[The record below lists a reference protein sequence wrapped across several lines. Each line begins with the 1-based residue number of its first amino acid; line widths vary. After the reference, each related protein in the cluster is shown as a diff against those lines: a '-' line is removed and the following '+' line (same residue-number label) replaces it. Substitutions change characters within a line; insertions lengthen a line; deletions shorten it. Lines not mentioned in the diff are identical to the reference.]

1 MVAIGQTSTRRR
13 ESEEGRLRKLV
24 RDRRS
29 ASARRDSRQRGR
41 LATSLST
48 FASADA
54 DAVSDEVLET
64 QGLGGMRNLLV
75 MDPREALQTVLGY
88 GQTARDRFVEFK
100 VRAKSRTAWIIAAIR
115 QGNLYHQC
123 LVNMITWLESE
134 RIEDEARFLALEQLF
149 KAVSQKPSEQELDAA
164 VDRFDDMVNRY
175 TKERQRIEDFEKE
188 KVMKT
193 LRRASS
199 AAILQDKASGKFDKP
214 EKERENLGEDLYEQE
229 EDNSDKNI
237 DDDVASVSAEG
248 DADDFEEE
256 LLNDALREAYDASPF
271 LRTTSGKLV
280 QTKLTQKP
288 ARMSIDREFLNEDTI
303 GYAVGHNATTTDVT
317 RDLSSLAKKILS
329 EEAAEGRQDP
339 GPTRAEFGAKRSLS
353 IRSGL
358 SVRSDDDTSQVS
370 SATGST
376 QRKSQLRATFA
387 DTLQSLQNKDL
398 FKTMV
403 RLLRTQIWEAFEDPG
418 SSQGAY
424 YLVLFSMILIC
435 LSCVTFCVET
445 LPKYRLAGVSK
456 DVFRSLEIFV
466 ILMFTLE
473 YVLRSVCCPRWR
485 RFVTHPLNVVD
496 LVAILP
502 FYLELFLPLSVSGLQ
517 ILRMVRL
524 VRVVRLVKLG
534 SKFRRLS
541 IIATSLAEC
550 SDMLLVSL
558 GIAGVSM
565 VTFSTLIYYA
575 EHGEYVAASG
585 FYSRKTDVACDG
597 VSDNVTSIYLSDGS
611 LVNGCYRV
619 ESPYKSVPA
628 SFWWCVVT
636 LMTVGYGDNVPVT
649 VSGKLVASMT
659 MVASVLLLAL
669 PISVIGTEFTRQWL
683 AYRIDAEVEKER
695 KLVASRARK
704 VFDALKVQAQKA
716 EDAQLDLRARAIDLD
731 DRVQTIK
738 SIVQRRKGEST
749 YVRRKLAIKS
759 NITKGRVD
767 KLRST
772 LNIDDLD
779 RELYGL
785 FMSHRDLKTTE
796 REVRTIWSGQRLLQY
811 TEFLISAEN
820 VVQSLC
826 NDDFELV
833 TQEIGSL
840 FFDIWRA
847 RVQLASAYSP
857 KQEAPAA
864 AL

>member
-1 MVAIGQTSTRRR
+1 MVAIGQTSMRQGD
-13 ESEEGRLRKLV
+13 SEEGRLRKLV
-24 RDRRS
+24 RDRQS
-29 ASARRDSRQRGR
+29 ASARRESRQRGR

-54 DAVSDEVLET
+54 DAMSDEVLET

-75 MDPREALQTVLGY
+75 MDPREALQTLLGH
-88 GQTARDRFVEFK
+88 GQAARDRFVEFK

-115 QGNLYHQC
+115 QGDLYHQC
-123 LVNMITWLESE
+123 LVNMVTWLERE
-134 RIEDEARFLALEQLF
+134 RIEEEARFLALEQLF

-175 TKERQRIEDFEKE
+175 TKERQRIEEFEKE

-199 AAILQDKASGKFDKP
+199 ASTLQAKASGKFDKP
-214 EKERENLGEDLYEQE
+214 EKGLENLGEDLYEQE
-229 EDNSDKNI
+229 KDNSDKNI

-248 DADDFEEE
+248 DADDSEEE
-256 LLNDALREAYDASPF
+256 LNNQYAVLREAYDASPF

-288 ARMSIDREFLNEDTI
+288 ARMSMDREFLNEDTI

-353 IRSGL
+353 
-358 SVRSDDDTSQVS
+358 VRSDDDTSQVS

-376 QRKSQLRATFA
+376 QRKLQLRAMFA
-387 DTLQSLQNKDL
+387 HSLQSLQNKDL

-403 RLLRTQIWEAFEDPG
+403 RLLRTQIWEAFEDPS

-424 YLVLFSMILIC
+424 YLVLFSMILIF

-445 LPKYRLAGVSK
+445 MPKYRLAGVSK

-466 ILMFTLE
+466 IIMFTLE

-485 RFVTHPLNVVD
+485 RFITHPLNVVD

-502 FYLELFLPLSVSGLQ
+502 FYLELFLPLSVSGFQ

-524 VRVVRLVKLG
+524 VRVLRLVKLG

-575 EHGEYVAASG
+575 EHGDYVAASG
-585 FYSRKTDVACDG
+585 FYSRKTDVVCEG

-683 AYRIDAEVEKER
+683 AYRIDAEVENGR
-695 KLVASRARK
+695 KLVAPRARK
-704 VFDALKVQAQKA
+704 VFDALKLQAKKA

-759 NITKGRVD
+759 NITKGSVD

-796 REVRTIWSGQRLLQY
+796 REVRTIWSGQKLLQY

-847 RVQLASAYSP
+847 RVQLASAYRP

-864 AL
+864 AP

>member
-1 MVAIGQTSTRRR
+1 MVAIGQTSMRQGD
-13 ESEEGRLRKLV
+13 SEEGRLRKLV
-24 RDRRS
+24 RDRQS
-29 ASARRDSRQRGR
+29 ASARRESRQRGR

-75 MDPREALQTVLGY
+75 MDPREALQTLLGY
-88 GQTARDRFVEFK
+88 GQTARDRFVDFK

-134 RIEDEARFLALEQLF
+134 RLEDEARFLAIEQLF
-149 KAVSQKPSEQELDAA
+149 KAVSQKPSEQELDTA
-164 VDRFDDMVNRY
+164 VDRFHDMVNRY

-188 KVMKT
+188 KVMKI

-199 AAILQDKASGKFDKP
+199 ASILQAKASGKFDKP

-237 DDDVASVSAEG
+237 DDAIASVSAEG
-248 DADDFEEE
+248 DEDDSEEE
-256 LLNDALREAYDASPF
+256 LLNNQYAVLREAYDASPF

-288 ARMSIDREFLNEDTI
+288 ARLSMDREFLNEDTI

-353 IRSGL
+353 
-358 SVRSDDDTSQVS
+358 VRSDDDTSQVS

-376 QRKSQLRATFA
+376 QNKSQLRAMFA
-387 DTLQSLQNKDL
+387 HSLQSLQNKDL

-403 RLLRTQIWEAFEDPG
+403 RLLRTQIWEAFEDPS

-424 YLVLFSMILIC
+424 YLVLFSMILIF

-445 LPKYRLAGVSK
+445 MPKYRLAGVSK

-466 ILMFTLE
+466 IIMFTLE

-485 RFVTHPLNVVD
+485 RFITHPLNVVD

-502 FYLELFLPLSVSGLQ
+502 FYLELFLPLSVSGFQ

-524 VRVVRLVKLG
+524 VRVLRLVKLG

-575 EHGEYVAASG
+575 EHGDYVAASG
-585 FYSRKTDVACDG
+585 FYSRKTDVVCEG

-683 AYRIDAEVEKER
+683 AYRIDAEVENGR
-695 KLVASRARK
+695 KLVAPRARK
-704 VFDALKVQAQKA
+704 VFDALKLQAKKA

-759 NITKGRVD
+759 NITKGSVD

-796 REVRTIWSGQRLLQY
+796 REVRTIWSGQKLLQY

-847 RVQLASAYSP
+847 RVQLASAYRP

-864 AL
+864 AP

>member
-1 MVAIGQTSTRRR
+1 MAIGQTSMRQGD
-13 ESEEGRLRKLV
+13 SEEGRLRKLV
-24 RDRRS
+24 RDRQS
-29 ASARRDSRQRGR
+29 ASARRESRQRGR

-54 DAVSDEVLET
+54 DAMSDEVLET

-75 MDPREALQTVLGY
+75 MDPREALQTLLGY
-88 GQTARDRFVEFK
+88 GQTARDRFVDFK

-134 RIEDEARFLALEQLF
+134 RLEDEARFLAIEQLF

-164 VDRFDDMVNRY
+164 VDRFHDMVNRY

-188 KVMKT
+188 KVMKI

-199 AAILQDKASGKFDKP
+199 ASILQAKASGKFDKP

-237 DDDVASVSAEG
+237 DDAIASVSAEG
-248 DADDFEEE
+248 DEDDSEEE
-256 LLNDALREAYDASPF
+256 LLNNQYAVLREAYDASPF

-288 ARMSIDREFLNEDTI
+288 ARLSMDREFLNEDTI

-353 IRSGL
+353 
-358 SVRSDDDTSQVS
+358 VRSDDDTSQVS

-376 QRKSQLRATFA
+376 QNKSQLRAMFA
-387 DTLQSLQNKDL
+387 HSLQSLQNKDL
-398 FKTMV
+398 LKTMV
-403 RLLRTQIWEAFEDPG
+403 RLLRTQIWEAFEDP
-418 SSQGAY
+418 SSSRGAY
-424 YLVLFSMILIC
+424 YLMLVSMILIF

-445 LPKYRLAGVSK
+445 MPKYRLAGVSK

-466 ILMFTLE
+466 IIMFTLE

-485 RFVTHPLNVVD
+485 RFITHPLNVAD

-502 FYLELFLPLSVSGLQ
+502 FYLELFLPLSVSGFQ

-524 VRVVRLVKLG
+524 VRVFRLVKLG

-575 EHGEYVAASG
+575 EHGDYVAASG
-585 FYSRKTDVACDG
+585 FYSRKTDVVCEG

-683 AYRIDAEVEKER
+683 AYRIDAEVENGR
-695 KLVASRARK
+695 KLVAPRARK
-704 VFDALKVQAQKA
+704 VFDALKLQAKKA

-759 NITKGRVD
+759 NITKGSVD

-796 REVRTIWSGQRLLQY
+796 REVRTIWSGQKLLQY

-864 AL
+864 AP